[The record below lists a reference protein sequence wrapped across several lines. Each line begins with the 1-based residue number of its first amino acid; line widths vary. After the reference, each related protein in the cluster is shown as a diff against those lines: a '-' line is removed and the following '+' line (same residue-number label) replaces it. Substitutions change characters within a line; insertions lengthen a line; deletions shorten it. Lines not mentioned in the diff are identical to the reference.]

1 MVEENNTF
9 PKGEGEHDLYIGVR
23 NDLSP
28 FYVDLEALTRGL
40 VIVGQS
46 GCGKSF
52 LIGRLVEEIVRK
64 TTEKTRILIIDSN
77 SDFCEGLE
85 LKGNEIFERQSLDYY
100 KSGILKNREFDTFKE
115 KEMQYFNTLK
125 SSSGLPI
132 GQLYGREK
140 PFNLSWEWLVTD
152 VNRFIQIVK
161 ANTSSIGYYFA
172 LCYLESNIVDGCK
185 DSCGEWA
192 KAAIELSD
200 LRSGHLVAPIYLK
213 FGKHIAPKGF
223 DVGDC
228 LELCN
233 DIRKEIKGGVWRKN
247 PKSEGFPESV
257 FSDSRVNFIEIE
269 KIIDKKS
276 RLKVVACFLIH
287 CLDVHRNL
295 TEKYRDSWTK
305 ENSKSITEA
314 EQYLKHTFILI
325 DEAQNYAPEETND
338 PHEKMLGELIH
349 TIAAEGRKYGL
360 HVILATQ
367 RPNKIKRGLLG
378 ECDNAII
385 MKMNSRSDL
394 EHLAREMRILDVKL
408 LEPCLHF
415 QGQGNALAVGEMTRM
430 APYVQLFKS
439 APRRTREG
447 GVDIPGF

>member
-1 MVEENNTF
+1 
-9 PKGEGEHDLYIGVR
+9 
-23 NDLSP
+23 
-28 FYVDLEALTRGL
+28 
-40 VIVGQS
+40 
-46 GCGKSF
+46 
-52 LIGRLVEEIVRK
+52 
-64 TTEKTRILIIDSN
+64 
-77 SDFCEGLE
+77 
-85 LKGNEIFERQSLDYY
+85 
-100 KSGILKNREFDTFKE
+100 
-115 KEMQYFNTLK
+115 
-125 SSSGLPI
+125 
-132 GQLYGREK
+132 
-140 PFNLSWEWLVTD
+140 
-152 VNRFIQIVK
+152 
-161 ANTSSIGYYFA
+161 
-172 LCYLESNIVDGCK
+172 
-185 DSCGEWA
+185 
-192 KAAIELSD
+192 
-200 LRSGHLVAPIYLK
+200 
-213 FGKHIAPKGF
+213 
-223 DVGDC
+223 
-228 LELCN
+228 
-233 DIRKEIKGGVWRKN
+233 
-247 PKSEGFPESV
+247 
-257 FSDSRVNFIEIE
+257 
-269 KIIDKKS
+269 
-276 RLKVVACFLIH
+276 
-287 CLDVHRNL
+287 L